1 MDVQAAAP
9 TTTILSPAFVSAA
22 PPVQAAPA
30 AQATP
35 SSSPASTGVTLA
47 AIPVVSGND
56 NGSSNSSTSGNPG
69 STGNSIGATPG
80 LATLP
85 AGPPDGS
92 KKGSE
97 PDSSLANAVGLL
109 YNVQEQNI
117 AVSFQI
123 EQNPNEI
130 VTVFTNKQTGKVI
143 VQFPSETM
151 IALAKLFDKL
161 DGNVVN
167 KKV

>member
-9 TTTILSPAFVSAA
+9 TATILTPAFSQSVTAPAPPPAQPAPAQPSPGSPAGPSAA
-22 PPVQAAPA
+22 AVTPVA
-30 AQATP
+30 
-35 SSSPASTGVTLA
+35 
-47 AIPVVSGND
+47 
-56 NGSSNSSTSGNPG
+56 SNSSNAGTSG
-69 STGNSIGATPG
+69 SSSSAIGPTPG

-92 KKGSE
+92 KKD
-97 PDSSLANAVGLL
+97 DSDRTLASGVAAL
-109 YNVQEQNI
+109 YNVQQQNVS
-117 AVSFQI
+117 VSFQI

-130 VTVFTNKQTGKVI
+130 VTVFTDKQTGKVI

-161 DGNVVN
+161 DGSVVN

>member
-1 MDVQAAAP
+1 MDVQAAG
-9 TTTILSPAFVSAA
+9 VAA
-22 PPVQAAPA
+22 TVLP
-30 AQATP
+30 
-35 SSSPASTGVTLA
+35 
-47 AIPVVSGND
+47 
-56 NGSSNSSTSGNPG
+56 PG
-69 STGNSIGATPG
+69 STTPPLPAPVSVSSPSAPSVAPVSAGPSIVSAPSGTDSGSSSGNNGTSGSSSGGANAIGPTPG

-97 PDSSLANAVGLL
+97 LQQSVSSGIAQLF
-109 YNVQEQNI
+109 NVQEQQVT
-117 AVSFQI
+117 VSFQI
-123 EQNPNEI
+123 QQDPNEI
-130 VTVFTNKQTGKVI
+130 VMVFTDKQTGKVI

-151 IALAKLFDKL
+151 LALAKLFNKL

>member
-1 MDVQAAAP
+1 MDVQAAAA
-9 TTTILSPAFVSAA
+9 TATILPPAPIAPA
-22 PPVQAAPA
+22 PPIAKSTPVIAPAAAPA
-30 AQATP
+30 ASVPTVSGTDSG
-35 SSSPASTGVTLA
+35 SSS
-47 AIPVVSGND
+47 
-56 NGSSNSSTSGNPG
+56 SSNSS
-69 STGNSIGATPG
+69 IGPTPG

-92 KKGSE
+92 KK
-97 PDSSLANAVGLL
+97 NAADDTSVAAGVAQL
-109 YNVQEQNI
+109 YNAAAQNVS
-117 AVSFQI
+117 VSFQI

-130 VTVFTNKQTGKVI
+130 VTVFTDKQTGKVI

-161 DGNVVN
+161 DGGVVD